1 MKERQLLTQ
10 YIKET
15 RWVPTRREDAL
26 RIIAEEVGDADPEGT
41 LAYVLAATKDGKTVT
56 VGSCRFRQEKA
67 PDVKGAAPS
76 RSS

>member
-1 MKERQLLTQ
+1 MKEPELLTQ

-15 RWVPTRREDAL
+15 RWVPTRKEDVL

-41 LAYVLAATKDGKTVT
+41 LAYILEATKGGKTIT
-56 VGSCRFRQEKA
+56 VGSCRFRREEA
-67 PDVKGAAPS
+67 PGVKGGGPS